1 MHNLTSKFA
10 LLATITLFSTSAQ
23 AIQNEYTP
31 YLALNYG
38 YTSVTAK
45 GSHPHHNSISAVLGS
60 TYNRFFSTEVFY
72 QFTDKDTLGHN
83 AIRNTRFDAYGLDA
97 LAYLPLG
104 CEGRIAPLAT
114 AGIGQY
120 TFRNKMINDH
130 HKKDHGWGYRFGG
143 GLQYNIDNNWSA
155 RAIVRYIHTDDIK
168 YHDHLTEYTVG
179 IRYTF

>member
-1 MHNLTSKFA
+1 MRNLTSKFA
-10 LLATITLFSTSAQ
+10 LLAIISLFSTSAH
-23 AIQNEYTP
+23 AIENQYTP
-31 YLALNYG
+31 YIGINYG

-45 GSHPHHNSISAVLGS
+45 GLHPHHNSISAVLGS

-72 QFTDKDTLGHN
+72 QYSDKDTLGHN
-83 AIRNTRFDAYGLDA
+83 AVRNTHFDAYGLDA

-104 CEGRIAPLAT
+104 CEGHIAPLAT
-114 AGIGQY
+114 MGIGQY
-120 TFRNKMINDH
+120 TFRNKMINNH

-143 GLQYNIDNNWSA
+143 GLQYNIDDNWA
-155 RAIVRYIHTDDIK
+155 VRAIARYIHTDDIR

>member
-1 MHNLTSKFA
+1 MRNLTSKIA
-10 LLATITLFSTSAQ
+10 LLATITMFSTSAQ
-23 AIQNEYTP
+23 AIENEYTP

-45 GSHPHHNSISAVLGS
+45 GLHPHHNSLSAVLGS

-72 QFTDKDTLGHN
+72 QYANKDTLGHN
-83 AIRNTRFDAYGLDA
+83 AIRNTHFDAYGLDA

-104 CEGRIAPLAT
+104 CEGHIAPLVT

-120 TFRNKMINDH
+120 TFRNKLLNGH

-143 GLQYNIDNNWSA
+143 GLQYNIDNHWAA
-155 RAIVRYIHTDDIK
+155 RAIARYIHTDDIK
-168 YHDHLTEYTVG
+168 YYDHLTEYTVG
-179 IRYTF
+179 LRYTF